1 MKKIIRLTES
11 DLTKIVKRVIKE
23 NYYDVDFATLCHWV
37 DLLEEIL
44 DNYESIDCET
54 KTKEYEKFYCK
65 NLTDKTKGISSVK
78 TMVNTTIEEA
88 IKRLKSIKGCFDG
101 TREYDK

>member
-11 DLTKIVKRVIKE
+11 DLARIVKRVIKE
-23 NYYDVDFATLCHWV
+23 NYYDVDFAALCHWV

-65 NLTDKTKGISSVK
+65 NLTDKTKEE
-78 TMVNTTIEEA
+78 IEKIFNKLE
-88 IKRLKSIKGCFDG
+88 KDKLKQMHDHFQKAWKID
-101 TREYDK
+101 

>member
-11 DLTKIVKRVIKE
+11 DLTIIVKRVINE

-65 NLTDKTKGISSVK
+65 NLTDKTKEE
-78 TMVNTTIEEA
+78 IEKIFNKLEKEKLKEMHNHFQKA
-88 IKRLKSIKGCFDG
+88 WKRD
-101 TREYDK
+101 